1 MFVSAGQ
8 FYYFAECL
16 FIGALSGLISEIL
29 LVSVPLSS
37 KFAAVG
43 KITDFLRF
51 VVAGAVYF
59 RLSLYFRF
67 PDVRLYMPLGVIV
80 GNALEYVTVHKLL
93 AKYLKTW
100 YNKFENYLRSKI
112 NDRKKNAKARYGRH
126 GSRRR
131 RAVSDDSGLDCSNV
145 CVIRKK
151 ATDNRKRR
159 FDSVGERRRR
169 RIGTQ

>member
-29 LVSVPLSS
+29 LVSIPLSS
-37 KFAAVG
+37 KFGAVE

-51 VVAGAVYF
+51 AVACVVYF

-67 PDVRLYMPLGVIV
+67 PDVRLYMPFGVIV

-100 YNKFENYLRSKI
+100 YNRFENYLRSKI

-131 RAVSDDSGLDCSNV
+131 RAVSDDSGSDCSDV
-145 CVIRKK
+145 RIICKK
-151 ATDNRKRR
+151 AKIAK
-159 FDSVGERRRR
+159 SKK
-169 RIGTQ
+169 

>member
-67 PDVRLYMPLGVIV
+67 PGVRLYMPLGVIA
-80 GNALEYVTVHKLL
+80 GNALEYVTVRLFYL
-93 AKYLKTW
+93 ARTL
-100 YNKFENYLRSKI
+100 FSSKNHSFI
-112 NDRKKNAKARYGRH
+112 
-126 GSRRR
+126 
-131 RAVSDDSGLDCSNV
+131 L
-145 CVIRKK
+145 
-151 ATDNRKRR
+151 
-159 FDSVGERRRR
+159 
-169 RIGTQ
+169 